1 MAHLKLDS
9 SSSDSQF
16 AILSTKKEERKK
28 EMPKSSFQSLAI
40 ESHEALSSAFH
51 IIQ

>member
-1 MAHLKLDS
+1 M
-9 SSSDSQF
+9 
-16 AILSTKKEERKK
+16 ILSLLFFPPKKKKK

-40 ESHEALSSAFH
+40 ESHEALSYAFH

>member
-9 SSSDSQF
+9 SSYDSQF
-16 AILSTKKEERKK
+16 AILSTKKKKK

-40 ESHEALSSAFH
+40 ESHEALSYAFH

>member
-9 SSSDSQF
+9 SSYDSQF
-16 AILSTKKEERKK
+16 AILSTKKKKKK

-40 ESHEALSSAFH
+40 ESHEALSYAFH